1 LKIYQKTQ
9 PTFNKKYR
17 VYPSE
22 KIIFRPLNKST
33 NI

>member
-1 LKIYQKTQ
+1 MKIYQKTQ

-22 KIIFRPLNKST
+22 KIIFRPLN
-33 NI
+33 